1 MKKHLLPRILSCTG
15 YVFAMTLGAIFCL
28 ITAFSIP
35 VDPVP
40 LGLVCLSLALLFTV
54 FLSVRRGWIG
64 LIAVFALLAA
74 ALVLRWEEC
83 VGAFLLTADCIAP
96 VYSAAFSL
104 GKELVIPTEIPAALS
119 ANAFFIVLAVFIAF
133 FCADALARRHC
144 AWLCFPAA
152 LPPLIAGLVI
162 LETTPAA
169 WAELLLI
176 GALALAALTQ
186 SVRRSDPIA
195 AARLS
200 TVLLLPLAALCALL
214 VAIEPPQLYAR
225 SAWSDSLQGEVS
237 TVVEKLSMF
246 RLNERTGQMEFV
258 SPFSPSTLGS
268 QSWDSS
274 VERVNLSR
282 VGPQGKTG
290 RHVMSVYA
298 PVNGV
303 YHLRANSLAVYE
315 NNSWRALSDDAYAG
329 ITVPDSVFLNE
340 RRYADGSIRTVT
352 VKTDMKSSIYYLP
365 YRPVEFPDGAEPY
378 TDAYVRN
385 RNQETEYS
393 IEYTSDTSHYET
405 SAAYQAFVH
414 ENYTQ
419 LPEDVTAALDALPA
433 VQLSEFGLA
442 SGGISALNHGLYAA
456 AVTALVQEGKTYSLD
471 TPRVPEGE
479 DFTVWFLTQS
489 DTGYCVHFATAAAVV
504 LRYWGIPARYVTG
517 YYVSARQDQW
527 TDVTEDEAH
536 AWTEYYV
543 DGVGWKVLDA
553 TPASFAEDI
562 SEPDSDTQTPAEPS
576 TPEESK
582 PDEAEPTQ
590 TPTESQ
596 TPSQS
601 NHPVGTEPEQNT
613 SAAPDT
619 ENAKKGSGG
628 WFAAAFGVL
637 AFAGAWFAYRVLRL
651 SGRAAQLQHGHI
663 NRRAVLYF
671 RHLRFLSKLA
681 GETPEAELE
690 EIALKARFSQHRI
703 TPEELSQLSRRCDEL
718 TRQLMQT
725 RSLWKRFLY
734 RMVYVIA

>member
-28 ITAFSIP
+28 ITAFSVP
-35 VDPVP
+35 VDPIP

-64 LIAVFALLAA
+64 LIVVFALLTA

-104 GKELVIPTEIPAALS
+104 GKDLVIPTDIPAALS
-119 ANAFFIVLAVFIAF
+119 ANAFFIILSVFLAF

-162 LETTPAA
+162 LETTPAT

-186 SVRRSDPIA
+186 SVRRSDADA

-214 VAIEPPQLYAR
+214 VAIEPPELYAR

-237 TVVEKLSMF
+237 TVIEKLSVF

-329 ITVPDSVFLNE
+329 ISVPDSVFLNE
-340 RRYADGSIRTVT
+340 RRYADGAIRTVT

-365 YRPVEFPDGAEPY
+365 YRPVEFPSGAEPY

-393 IEYTSDTSHYET
+393 IDYTSETSHYET
-405 SAAYQAFVH
+405 SAAYQDFVH

-419 LPEDVTAALDALPA
+419 LPDDVTAALDTISA
-433 VQLSEFGLA
+433 VQLRNSGLA
-442 SGGISALNHGLYAA
+442 EGGINALNYGLYAD
-456 AVTALVQEGKTYSLD
+456 AVAELVQEGKTYSLD

-479 DFTVWFLTQS
+479 DFAIWFLTQS
-489 DTGYCVHFATAAAVV
+489 DTGYCVHFATAAAVI

-527 TDVTEDEAH
+527 TAVTEDEAH

-553 TPASFAEDI
+553 TPASFAENV
-562 SEPDSDTQTPAEPS
+562 SEPDTLTQTPEEQPS
-576 TPEESK
+576 APGTSK
-582 PDEAEPTQ
+582 PDETGPTQ
-590 TPTESQ
+590 EPNEPQ
-596 TPSQS
+596 TPAQSDRNGSQS
-601 NHPVGTEPEQNT
+601 TG
-613 SAAPDT
+613 ALPDANNET
-619 ENAKKGSGG
+619 AKQGRGG
-628 WFAAAFGVL
+628 LLTVVLGIL

-651 SGRAAQLQHGHI
+651 SGRAAQLLHGQI
-663 NRRAVLYF
+663 NRRAVMYF
-671 RHLRFLSKLA
+671 RHLCFLSKIA
-681 GETPEAELE
+681 GEAPEPELE

-703 TPEELSQLSRRCDEL
+703 TPEELSRLSRRCDEL
-718 TRQLMQT
+718 TLQLMQT
-725 RSLWKRFLY
+725 KNLWKRFLY

>member
-28 ITAFSIP
+28 ITAFSVP
-35 VDPVP
+35 VDPIP

-54 FLSVRRGWIG
+54 FLSVRRGWIE
-64 LIAVFALLAA
+64 LIVVFALLTA

-104 GKELVIPTEIPAALS
+104 GKDLVIPTDIPAALS
-119 ANAFFIVLAVFIAF
+119 ANAFFIILSVFLAF

-162 LETTPAA
+162 LETTPAT

-186 SVRRSDPIA
+186 SVRRSDADA

-214 VAIEPPQLYAR
+214 VAIEPPELYAR

-237 TVVEKLSMF
+237 TVIEKLSVF

-329 ITVPDSVFLNE
+329 ISVPDSVFLNE
-340 RRYADGSIRTVT
+340 RRYADGAIRTVT

-365 YRPVEFPDGAEPY
+365 YRPVEFPSGAEPY

-393 IEYTSDTSHYET
+393 IDYTSETSHYET
-405 SAAYQAFVH
+405 SAAYQDFVH

-419 LPEDVTAALDALPA
+419 LPDDVTAALDTISA
-433 VQLSEFGLA
+433 VQLRNSGLA
-442 SGGISALNHGLYAA
+442 EGGINALNYGLYAD
-456 AVTALVQEGKTYSLD
+456 AVAELVQEGKTYSLD

-479 DFTVWFLTQS
+479 DFAIWFLTQS
-489 DTGYCVHFATAAAVV
+489 DTGYCVHFATAAAVI

-527 TDVTEDEAH
+527 TAVTEDEAH

-553 TPASFAEDI
+553 TPASFAENV
-562 SEPDSDTQTPAEPS
+562 SEPDTLTQTPEEQPS
-576 TPEESK
+576 APGTSK
-582 PDEAEPTQ
+582 PDETGPTQ
-590 TPTESQ
+590 EPNEPQ
-596 TPSQS
+596 TPAQSDRTGSQS
-601 NHPVGTEPEQNT
+601 T
-613 SAAPDT
+613 AALPDANNET
-619 ENAKKGSGG
+619 ARQGRGG
-628 WFAAAFGVL
+628 LLTVVLGIL

-651 SGRAAQLQHGHI
+651 SGRAAQLQHGQI
-663 NRRAVLYF
+663 NRRAVMYF
-671 RHLRFLSKLA
+671 RHLCFLSKLA
-681 GETPEAELE
+681 GETPEPELE

-703 TPEELSQLSRRCDEL
+703 TPEELSRLSRRCDEL

-725 RSLWKRFLY
+725 KNLWKRFLY